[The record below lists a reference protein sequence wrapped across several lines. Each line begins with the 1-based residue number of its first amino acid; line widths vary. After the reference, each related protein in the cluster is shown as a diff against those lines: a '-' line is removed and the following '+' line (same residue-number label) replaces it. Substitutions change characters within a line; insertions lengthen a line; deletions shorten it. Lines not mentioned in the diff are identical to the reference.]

1 MGVLQGRVAVI
12 TGGGRG
18 IGRAIAEAMAQ
29 AGAAVHVSDRNE
41 AEAKEAAAAIMKAGG
56 KATGYGLDVTDA
68 KACAA
73 LAKTVSASGPASILV
88 NNAGVIFPG
97 LISDDSGPANW
108 AKTLDV
114 NVNGAFNMAHA
125 LQSQLF
131 ATKGAVINLASI
143 RSFTS
148 AGNAAAYSTSKGAVM
163 QFTKALAVEW
173 GPHGVRVNAIA
184 PGFIDTAFVPD
195 AEKTPQREAAIIAR
209 TPLKR
214 QGVPA
219 EIGPVAV
226 FLVSD
231 AASYVSGVILPVDGG
246 YLAA

>member
-1 MGVLQGRVAVI
+1 
-12 TGGGRG
+12 
-18 IGRAIAEAMAQ
+18 MAK
-29 AGAAVHVSDRNE
+29 AGAAVHVSDRDQ
-41 AEAKEAAAAIMKAGG
+41 AEANDAAAAITKAGG
-56 KATGYGLDVTDA
+56 KAWGHKLDVTDVA
-68 KACAA
+68 ACNA
-73 LAKTVSASGPASILV
+73 LAKAVAAEGQASILV

-97 LISDDSGPANW
+97 LISDSVGPANW

-125 LQSQLF
+125 FQSQLF

-184 PGFIDTAFVPD
+184 PGFIDTEFVPL
-195 AEKTPQREAAIIAR
+195 AEKTPQREAAIISR
-209 TPLKR
+209 TPLRR

-219 EIGPVAV
+219 ELGPVAV

-231 AASYVSGVILPVDGG
+231 AASYVSGAILPVDGG

>member
-1 MGVLQGRVAVI
+1 
-12 TGGGRG
+12 
-18 IGRAIAEAMAQ
+18 
-29 AGAAVHVSDRNE
+29 
-41 AEAKEAAAAIMKAGG
+41 
-56 KATGYGLDVTDA
+56 
-68 KACAA
+68 
-73 LAKTVSASGPASILV
+73 
-88 NNAGVIFPG
+88 
-97 LISDDSGPANW
+97 
-108 AKTLDV
+108 
-114 NVNGAFNMAHA
+114 
-125 LQSQLF
+125 
-131 ATKGAVINLASI
+131 
-143 RSFTS
+143 
-148 AGNAAAYSTSKGAVM
+148 M